1 MQLFRRCLGS
11 SVLGVSVGVDKQKA
25 LNVLAALVRFGLA
38 AMWILAGV
46 TKLGD
51 HMQVTQSIEAYE
63 IFTPYWSN
71 LLAYVI
77 GPLELAG
84 GLFLLLGLKIRASGW
99 VSMAVLVMFVIGL
112 WSVYARGMVI
122 DCGCFSPGDRR
133 PQPVD
138 VLWAIARDIGFMI
151 ATAFMI
157 YRPFKKLAIYP

>member
-1 MQLFRRCLGS
+1 M
-11 SVLGVSVGVDKQKA
+11 SVGVDKQKA
-25 LNVLAALVRFGLA
+25 LDVLAALARFGLA
-38 AMWILAGV
+38 AMWIVAGA
-46 TKLGD
+46 TKLGH

-84 GLFLLLGLKIRASGW
+84 GLFLLLGIKIRAAGW

-112 WSVYARGMVI
+112 WTVHARGMVI
-122 DCGCFSPGDRR
+122 DCGCFTPGERR
-133 PQPVD
+133 PQPED

-151 ATAFMI
+151 ATSLMI